1 MFSFLRSKSFW
12 GIIII
17 GVITLVVIKQTSVE
31 RTKITLF
38 EEVIRG
44 TFTPLQ
50 KGVNELRH
58 GFGSVGDFFA
68 ARNKLVRENE
78 RLKGQIKDYQLK
90 NQTLKEYKY
99 QAQRLKS
106 LLAFK
111 DKNVDTMEL
120 VGAEIIARSPD
131 TWYKTVTLNKGSADG
146 ITVNMPVI
154 TPQGLVGRVNA
165 VTSGTATVLLIT
177 DREGAVGAIVQENRT
192 QGIVEGLGNSGS
204 LTMSDIPFY
213 SKVKYGNTVVT
224 SNLSEVYP
232 PGIII
237 GKIKSI
243 IDDKNVT
250 DTNESK
256 GLLIKATVVPA
267 VDFDKLEEVFV
278 VKRFLKPLVQPEPP
292 PQEQPQPAQPAGPS

>member
-1 MFSFLRSKSFW
+1 MFNFLRSKSFW

-17 GVITLVVIKQTSVE
+17 GVITLMVIKQTSVE

-58 GFGSVGDFFA
+58 GVGSISDFFA
-68 ARNKLVRENE
+68 QRNNLVKDNK
-78 RLKGQIKDYQLK
+78 RLKGQLKDYQLK

-99 QAQRLKS
+99 QAQRLKR
-106 LLAFK
+106 LLDFK
-111 DKNVDTMEL
+111 DKNVDTLEL
-120 VGAEIIARSPD
+120 MGAEIIARSPD
-131 TWYKTVTLNKGSADG
+131 TWYKTVTIDRGSADG
-146 ITVNMPVI
+146 ITTDMVVI

-165 VTSGTATVLLIT
+165 VTSGTASVLLIT

-192 QGIVEGLGNSGS
+192 QGIIEGLGDSGS

-213 SKVKYGNTVVT
+213 SKVKAGNVIVT
-224 SNLSEVYP
+224 SNLSEIYP

-243 IDDKNVT
+243 LDDKNVK

-278 VKRFLKPLVQPEPP
+278 VKRFIKPLVPPET
-292 PQEQPQPAQPAGPS
+292 QPQPPSQPTGP